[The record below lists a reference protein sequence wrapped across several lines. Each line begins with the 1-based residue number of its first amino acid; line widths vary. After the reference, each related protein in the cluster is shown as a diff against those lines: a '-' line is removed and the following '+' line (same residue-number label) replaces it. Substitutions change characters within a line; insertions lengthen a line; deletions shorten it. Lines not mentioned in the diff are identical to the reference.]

1 MRLRTSI
8 PVAILV
14 GAWLGVVSA
23 DATRNLARHAAAAAA
38 DPSEASAEPVTTWDI
53 PIVRNEYVDRFV
65 RMFVDHQSDRM
76 ALYLRRSG
84 QYEGMIRRKLRERG
98 MPEDLLYLSMIESGF
113 NPTARSPAA
122 AVGLWQ
128 FIPDTGRRYGLRID
142 GYVDERRDP
151 EKSTDAALRHL
162 EDLYRQF
169 GSWYL
174 AAAAY
179 NSGAGRVSRVM
190 REVTGADLGAE
201 EDFWRIRDRLPRETR
216 DYVPLIVAAAIV
228 GKEPERYGLEDVER
242 RMPLPSE
249 TVTVPGGVA
258 LEVAARAAGV
268 GEGDIR
274 SLNPELLRGTTPPGR
289 EYELRIPAG
298 RTARFASEFDRA
310 AAEARAL
317 ALQQAEAKRAADA
330 RAAASRAAAARRA
343 ASGRT
348 HTVRQGESLSVIAR
362 RHGTSVGALQRANGM
377 GRNTV
382 LQPGQRLR
390 VPGR

>member
-1 MRLRTSI
+1 
-8 PVAILV
+8 
-14 GAWLGVVSA
+14 
-23 DATRNLARHAAAAAA
+23 
-38 DPSEASAEPVTTWDI
+38 
-53 PIVRNEYVDRFV
+53 
-65 RMFVDHQSDRM
+65 VDHQSDRM

-84 QYEGMIRRKLRERG
+84 EYEGMIRRKLRERG
-98 MPEDLLYLSMIESGF
+98 LPEDLLYLSMIESGF

-228 GKEPERYGLEDVER
+228 GKEPERYGLEDVDR
-242 RMPLPSE
+242 RMPLPFELVS
-249 TVTVPGGVA
+249 VPGGVA
-258 LEVAARAAGV
+258 LDVAARAAGV
-268 GEGDIR
+268 GVADIR
-274 SLNPELLRGTTPPGR
+274 SLNPELLRSTTPPGR
-289 EYELRIPAG
+289 EYPLRIPAG
-298 RTARFASEFDRA
+298 RGDRFVAEFDRA

-317 ALQQAEAKRAADA
+317 AMARAEAQRAEAA
-330 RAAASRAAAARRA
+330 RAAARRGSAA
-343 ASGRT
+343 RT
-348 HTVRQGESLSVIAR
+348 HTVRRGESLSVIAR
-362 RHGTSVGALQRANGM
+362 HHGTSVGALQRANGM
-377 GRNTV
+377 GGRTV